1 MEIDGVITNSQTGV
15 DGNSYTSSVS
25 NDQLTNEDF
34 LRLMI
39 EEMKMQD
46 PTKPMDSAQLMD
58 SQLQMSSIQANTSMS
73 NAMLSLQSS
82 YANAALSTSAAMI
95 GHIVENGTIGDD
107 GYVKSFQV
115 NSVESR
121 DGELSLNV
129 RQMIGVVDGLKDSQT
144 NEVIQYDSLGVLSD
158 NPDIKVVL
166 DAQNRFTFNED
177 GTIKLANVSDNEI
190 ITDEDIINRY
200 AYAGYQPQYSE
211 NIENI
216 SMASVTKINS

>member
-1 MEIDGVITNSQTGV
+1 MEIDSVITNSKTGV

-58 SQLQMSSIQANTSMS
+58 SQLQMSSIQANTEMS
-73 NAMLSLQSS
+73 KAMLSLQSS
-82 YANAALSTSAAMI
+82 YASAALSTSASMI
-95 GHIVENGTIGDD
+95 GHIVEDGTMGDD
-107 GYVKSFQV
+107 GLLKSFQV

-129 RQMIGVVDGLKDSQT
+129 RQMVAIVDGVKSSET
-144 NEVIQYDSLGVLSD
+144 GEVIQYDSLGVLSD

-166 DAQNRFTFNED
+166 DHQNRFTFNDD
-177 GTIKLANVSDNEI
+177 GTIKLASSITNEA
-190 ITDEDIINRY
+190 ITDKDILNKY
-200 AYAGYQPQYSE
+200 AYAGFQPQYSDTV
-211 NIENI
+211 ENI
-216 SMASVTKINS
+216 SMSSITKINS